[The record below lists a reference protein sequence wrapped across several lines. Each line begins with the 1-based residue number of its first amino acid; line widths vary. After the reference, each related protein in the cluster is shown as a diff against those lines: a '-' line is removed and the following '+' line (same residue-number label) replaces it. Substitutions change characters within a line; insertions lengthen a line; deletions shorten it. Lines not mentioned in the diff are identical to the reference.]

1 MPPSTTV
8 VSSMTPT
15 RAARGTRRVPVS
27 ASRSLTVAASLGW
40 ARRMH
45 SVGQTMVPAGE
56 RPPNGSHSGAHVR
69 LLYLLPQCR
78 RHSCSQARLNASG
91 PKEGLGTHVSREYT
105 KGRAQQ
111 RKKGKLSHEFQ

>member
-1 MPPSTTV
+1 
-8 VSSMTPT
+8 
-15 RAARGTRRVPVS
+15 
-27 ASRSLTVAASLGW
+27 
-40 ARRMH
+40 MH

-56 RPPNGSHSGAHVR
+56 RPHSGAHVR

-91 PKEGLGTHVSREYT
+91 PKEGLGTHASREYT

-111 RKKGKLSHEFQ
+111 RTKGKLSHEFQ